1 MTEEER
7 RELFLILDEYLIAR
21 RNGDV
26 ILNGRVEN
34 FQIVLEGFITK
45 IKNGDETWTAPKAA
59 RPF

>member
-1 MTEEER
+1 MTEEEQ

-26 ILNGRVEN
+26 ILSGRVEN
-34 FQIVLEGFITK
+34 FQEVLEGLITK

>member
-1 MTEEER
+1 MTEEEQ

-26 ILNGRVEN
+26 ILSGRVEN
-34 FQIVLEGFITK
+34 FQEVLEGFITK